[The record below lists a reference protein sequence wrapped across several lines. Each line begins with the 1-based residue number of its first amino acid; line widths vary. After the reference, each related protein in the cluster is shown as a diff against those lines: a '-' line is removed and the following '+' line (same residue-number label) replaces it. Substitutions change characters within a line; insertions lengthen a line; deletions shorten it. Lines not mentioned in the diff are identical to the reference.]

1 MRQPAFADLPVD
13 RELERHRT
21 GSGPEFDKLIAAAR
35 AELDEAK
42 RTQMYAEA
50 QKMIIDDGGMVCFAI
65 GDYLDGYGKK
75 VMGTAPHPHY
85 DMCDQRIAEKG
96 WFA

>member
-1 MRQPAFADLPVD
+1 M
-13 RELERHRT
+13 T
-21 GSGPEFDKLIAAAR
+21 AR

-42 RTQMYAEA
+42 RGQMYADA
-50 QKMIIDDGGMVCFAI
+50 QKLIWEDGGMICFAI
-65 GDYLDGYGKK
+65 GDYLDGYSKK
-75 VMGTAPHPHY
+75 VKGTAPHPHY